1 MSDETRRGRHPRP
14 APVRLLLGGGEEP
27 DPRFTLANE
36 RTYLAWTRTALA
48 LLGGAIALESFAVGV
63 FSAAQRTL
71 LVIGLLLLSAVLS
84 IGACWRWLSIERA
97 LRQSAPLPVPL
108 LVPVLS
114 VGTIAGAALTLRWL
128 LP

>member
-1 MSDETRRGRHPRP
+1 MNDDTQRGLHPRP

-36 RTYLAWTRTALA
+36 RTYLAWIRTALA

>member
-1 MSDETRRGRHPRP
+1 MNDDTQRGLHPRP
-14 APVRLLLGGGEEP
+14 APVRWLLGGGEEP

-36 RTYLAWTRTALA
+36 RTYLAWIRTALA